1 MRSLPLAEF
10 PALRRSLRRTL
21 LVRVVLGGAL
31 VALLALAVLAARG
44 AGSGQAAVLPQ
55 GRSGVVVLD
64 LSASISGPTYG
75 RISTTL
81 QGIVDANQPI
91 GLVMFSTAAYEL
103 LPPGSPPSALAQLLR
118 FFVPRQTSRG
128 AVFPTSPWSLS
139 FRAGTSIGAGL
150 REAVQDLQRAGV
162 RNGSVVLVSDLND
175 PPEDRPT
182 ASAVISYM
190 RRHGIPLRI
199 VPLYAN
205 ARDLAFF
212 RSLAG
217 RRAFVDPKVFTH
229 TPGRAAQEVSAAL
242 PRRLILLGVVLVL
255 LLAANERF
263 CARLALPSEER
274 A

>member
-1 MRSLPLAEF
+1 MTALPLAEL
-10 PALRRSLRRTL
+10 PALRTALRRTL
-21 LVRVVLGGAL
+21 VVRVALGAAP
-31 VALLALAVLAARG
+31 VALLALAFLAARD

-81 QGIVDANQPI
+81 QGIVDARQPI

-118 FFVPRQTSRG
+118 FFVPRRTSHG
-128 AVFPTSPWSLS
+128 LVFPTSPWSLS
-139 FRAGTSIGAGL
+139 FRAGTSIGSGL
-150 REAVQDLQRAGV
+150 REAVQDLQRANV

-182 ASAVISYM
+182 ASAVVSYM

-199 VPLYAN
+199 VPLFAN
-205 ARDLAFF
+205 ARDLGFF

-217 RRAFVDPKVFTH
+217 KGAFVDAKVFTRRR
-229 TPGRAAQEVSAAL
+229 GRAAREVSASLPWMLIGVGAL
-242 PRRLILLGVVLVL
+242 LVVA
-255 LLAANERF
+255 LAANERF
-263 CARLALPSEER
+263 CSRLVLAQGER